1 MESGFGSHSA
11 IACPDRFRRG
21 LFPLGC
27 FEENRCTRPDRHL
40 QGYAA
45 AYLVPQ
51 RASATIPES
60 TYMAFIYADGSY
72 RLVKTKGM
80 EYGKVP

>member
-1 MESGFGSHSA
+1 MAASRKTVALDQIDISKV
-11 IACPDRFRRG
+11 
-21 LFPLGC
+21 
-27 FEENRCTRPDRHL
+27 
-40 QGYAA
+40 YAA

-51 RASATIPES
+51 QASATIPEN
-60 TYMAFIYADGSY
+60 TDMAFIYADGSY

>member
-1 MESGFGSHSA
+1 M
-11 IACPDRFRRG
+11 
-21 LFPLGC
+21 
-27 FEENRCTRPDRHL
+27 
-40 QGYAA
+40 YAA

-51 RASATIPES
+51 RASVTIPEN